1 MAAKA
6 VAGFA
11 IANFTTDSGS
21 YNYSEDL
28 YPRKK

>member
-21 YNYSEDL
+21 YNYSEDRQ
-28 YPRKK
+28 YQ